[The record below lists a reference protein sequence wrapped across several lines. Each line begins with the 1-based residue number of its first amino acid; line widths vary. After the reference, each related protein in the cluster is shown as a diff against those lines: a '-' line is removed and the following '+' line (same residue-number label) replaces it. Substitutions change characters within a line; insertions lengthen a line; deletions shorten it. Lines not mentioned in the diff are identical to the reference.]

1 MIKEALGKLVEGRNL
16 SFEEAGEV
24 MGEIMSGVAT
34 DAQIGSFLTAL
45 RMKGGTTDEISALA
59 SSMREYCHRIKPRV
73 HGRLVDTCGTGG
85 DKVDTFNISTI
96 AAFVTSGAGISVAKH
111 GNRSVT
117 SRCGSADVL
126 QRLGLNLDVD
136 PDAVKDNI
144 EKVGVGFMFAPAFH
158 PAMKHSIGPR
168 KQLGIRTVFN
178 VLGPLTNPAGA
189 NAQLLG
195 VYDPGLTKPLAHSL
209 GRLGCEEA
217 MVVHGMHGLDE
228 LSTLG
233 TTRITWLRDG
243 EVKTVETL
251 PGDFGVEKAR
261 LEDVRGTDPE
271 GSAELTFRILNGLCE
286 PHDPKTE
293 IVLVNGTA
301 GIVVAG
307 RADDFLYGM
316 ELARE
321 SIESG
326 AAYGKLRGLIKA
338 SGGDLAIL
346 EELESRHG

>member
-1 MIKEALGKLVEGRNL
+1 VIREAIGNLVEGQSL
-16 SFEEAGEV
+16 SFEEAREA
-24 MGEIMSGVAT
+24 MGEIMSGRAT
-34 DAQIGSFLTAL
+34 DAQTGSFLTAL
-45 RMKGGTTDEISALA
+45 RMKRETIDEISALA
-59 SSMREYCHRIKPRV
+59 SAMRDYCHKINPCV
-73 HGRLVDTCGTGG
+73 NGRLVDTCGTGG
-85 DKVDTFNISTI
+85 DRVDTFNISTV
-96 AAFVTSGAGISVAKH
+96 AAFVASGAGVSIAKH

-117 SRCGSADVL
+117 SLCGSADVL
-126 QRLGLNLDVD
+126 QRLGLNLSMDPEDV
-136 PDAVKDNI
+136 KRSI
-144 EKVGVGFMFAPAFH
+144 EEVGVGFMFAPVFH
-158 PAMKHSIGPR
+158 PAMKHAIGPR
-168 KQLGIRTVFN
+168 RELGIRTIFN

-189 NAQLLG
+189 SAQLLG
-195 VYDPGLTKPLAHSL
+195 VYDPDLTEPLALSL
-209 GRLGCEEA
+209 ERLGSEEA

-228 LSTLG
+228 ISTLG
-233 TTRITWLRDG
+233 ATRITWLRDG

-251 PGDFGVEKAR
+251 PRDFGVEKAR
-261 LEDVRGTDPE
+261 LEDVRGTDPK

-301 GIVVAG
+301 GIIVAG

-326 AAYGKLRGLIKA
+326 AAYGKLKGLVKA

>member
-1 MIKEALGKLVEGRNL
+1 MIREAIGKLVEGQSL
-16 SFEEAGEV
+16 PFEEAREA
-24 MGEIMSGVAT
+24 MGEIMSGRAT
-34 DAQIGSFLTAL
+34 DAQTGSFLTAL
-45 RMKGGTTDEISALA
+45 RMKGETIDEISALA
-59 SSMREYCHRIKPRV
+59 SAMRDYCHKINPSV
-73 HGRLVDTCGTGG
+73 DGRLVDTCGTGG
-85 DKVDTFNISTI
+85 DRVDTFNISTV
-96 AAFVTSGAGISVAKH
+96 AAFVAAGAGVSIAKH

-126 QRLGLNLDVD
+126 QRLGLNLTMDPEDV
-136 PDAVKDNI
+136 KRSI
-144 EKVGVGFMFAPAFH
+144 EEVGVGFMFAPVFH
-158 PAMKHSIGPR
+158 PAMKHAIGPR
-168 KQLGIRTVFN
+168 RELGIRTVFN

-189 NAQLLG
+189 SAQLLG
-195 VYDPGLTKPLAHSL
+195 VYDPDLTEPLALSL
-209 GRLGCEEA
+209 ERLGSEEA

-228 LSTLG
+228 ISTLG
-233 TTRITWLRDG
+233 VTRITWLRDG
-243 EVKTVETL
+243 EVKTVEIL
-251 PGDFGVEKAR
+251 PRDFGVEKAR
-261 LEDVRGTDPE
+261 LEEVRGTDPE

-316 ELARE
+316 GLARE

-326 AAYGKLRGLIKA
+326 AAYGKLRGLVKA